1 MSKFSTLPLV
11 NNQVLVIDSVE
22 NKMTKLDAGEWNS
35 IKIWEKKVDATEAF
49 DAEIAEY
56 FKPFNEILDNAVRK
70 FEGLEPKADPNSVY
84 EVTEGVDAVE
94 GIKPKAYSLSKDSQI
109 LRLIESGQDD
119 RLIWIGEELEILAA
133 S

>member
-22 NKMTKLDAGEWNS
+22 NKMTKLDAGEWNR

-70 FEGLEPKADPNSVY
+70 FEGLEPKVDPNSAY

-94 GIKPKAYSLSKDSQI
+94 GVKPKTYSLSKDSQI